1 VAKSL
6 RGFGFRQPIV
16 VDLRLLRVRLS
27 RECPDDLAGKHCEY
41 GVPLGDVRVGEDRIR
56 ASESKLPLETPF
68 PGKEVSACPNHR
80 PKQPRFISPRLIS
93 ICGGRG
99 SRVYASERFSRDG
112 SPPVLPSF
120 FLLPSILIYYLS
132 ILKAYMPK
140 HAYHC
145 EVAKTDMRS
154 WGGVHGTVQ
163 AAFPHTPSAVP
174 GSSTGKLLSL
184 TSDLPYG
191 RPDGYFRRGKGVVE
205 APGAGTIMI
214 KHSCW
219 SRARGHPGNSD

>member
-120 FLLPSILIYYLS
+120 FLLPSSFFIL
-132 ILKAYMPK
+132 
-140 HAYHC
+140 H
-145 EVAKTDMRS
+145 
-154 WGGVHGTVQ
+154 
-163 AAFPHTPSAVP
+163 
-174 GSSTGKLLSL
+174 SSFYSYLLSFYTESIYAETRLPLRSGENGHAVLGGRSRHSAGRLSAHPLCCSWKFHWKTTL
-184 TSDLPYG
+184 TDLGSPIW
-191 RPDGYFRRGKGVVE
+191 K
-205 APGAGTIMI
+205 AGWLFSAW
-214 KHSCW
+214 KRCC
-219 SRARGHPGNSD
+219 